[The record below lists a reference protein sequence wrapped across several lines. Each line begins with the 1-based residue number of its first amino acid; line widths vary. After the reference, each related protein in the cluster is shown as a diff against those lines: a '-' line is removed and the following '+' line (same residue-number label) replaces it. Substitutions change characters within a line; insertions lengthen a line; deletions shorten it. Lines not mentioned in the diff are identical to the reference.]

1 MTLGEKLRKMRLE
14 KGMTLQNVAEKTGY
28 SKALISR
35 IENDSVSPS
44 ISSLIKIA
52 GAVAISL
59 HQLFTAVEGGH
70 VSVIKKSGRKSST
83 LSGGKI
89 KVEYLS
95 QGPPGSKMESVIK
108 TFEAGAA
115 SEDKRAAHIGE
126 EWLYVLKGKL
136 EALVEEEAYDLNEG
150 DCMYVKMATPHKWR
164 NAAKGRTTTLVVS
177 TPPSS

>member
-1 MTLGEKLRKMRLE
+1 MTLGEKLREMRLE

-52 GAVAISL
+52 AAVEISL
-59 HQLFTAVEGGH
+59 HHLFAVVEGGQL
-70 VSVIKKSGRKSST
+70 SVIKKTGRKSSM
-83 LSGGKI
+83 LSGGRIKI
-89 KVEYLS
+89 EYLS

-108 TFEAGAA
+108 TFEPGAA
-115 SEDKRAAHIGE
+115 AEDKKAARIGE

-136 EALVEEEAYDLNEG
+136 EASVEEKVYDLNEG
-150 DCMYVKMATPHKWR
+150 DCMYVRMAIPHKWR
-164 NAAKGRTTTLVVS
+164 NAAKGRTTALVVV